1 MQAFIGLLAFLQ
13 LDTNFV
19 IKNFW
24 LGVVENGHGHHDHGT
39 LCWLYFKKELMES
52 NDFLHA
58 ITNSRKPKVIQTIF
72 RWEC

>member
-1 MQAFIGLLAFLQ
+1 MDYWIIGFFAIRYKL
-13 LDTNFV
+13 V

-24 LGVVENGHGHHDHGT
+24 LGVVENGHGHHDDGT
-39 LCWLYFKKELMES
+39 LCWLYFKKELVES